1 MKRILGTNQ
10 HLELFSGSLLVKRK
24 LWQSLKAQLPAHTCL
39 LVTNLAD
46 QGQTRRM
53 VELGRSFRKQGVSV
67 FVLSLG

>member
-1 MKRILGTNQ
+1 MKSIWGANQ
-10 HLELFSGSLLVKRK
+10 QLELFSGSLLAKREV
-24 LWQSLKAQLPAHTCL
+24 WQALKAQLPAHTCL

-53 VELGRSFRKQGVSV
+53 VELGRSFRKQGVAV

>member
-1 MKRILGTNQ
+1 MKRIWGANQ
-10 HLELFSGSLLVKRK
+10 QLELFSGSLLAKRK
-24 LWQSLKAQLPAHTCL
+24 AWQALKAHLPAHTCL

-46 QGQTRRM
+46 PGQTRRM